1 MTQQG
6 ALLRTGGA
14 LVSVE
19 TPVAGVREALL
30 GLAAGLT
37 ASEPS
42 TAEPD
47 VTVIVDDGSRPPRT
61 RDLVPVT
68 RDVWLSGDGEVVLGS
83 AGGSGF
89 TQAWSVDRNHVTVR
103 AWWAPSRAESAA
115 AVALRSRFRA
125 LRAQVLV
132 HYPALWWASLQGMA
146 PLHVSV
152 VDIDG
157 VAILL
162 AGPGGV
168 GKSSLVSRELQTGAA
183 ATCDN
188 LAACSATTA
197 YGVLEPLRLP
207 TEVDG
212 AHGTRA
218 AHGRRERPWRGHV
231 SALDPELVVV
241 VRRGTGPEPVLREVG
256 AGVAARAL
264 VAGTFAAGELRRFW
278 PLCAVLGLGTGLG
291 PVLPR
296 VEDVAR
302 TLTDRLPC
310 FELELGREPGAG
322 LAALLRDP
330 IAKAYLEGA
339 RK

>member
-1 MTQQG
+1 MTQPRP
-6 ALLRTGGA
+6 LFRTAGA
-14 LVSVE
+14 LVAVE
-19 TPVAGVREALL
+19 TPVAGLREVL
-30 GLAAGLT
+30 GDVAAGVT
-37 ASEPS
+37 SSEPPS
-42 TAEPD
+42 AKPD
-47 VTVIVDDGSRPPRT
+47 VTVIVDDGSRPPAIQ
-61 RDLVPVT
+61 DLVPLT
-68 RDVWLSGDGEVVLGS
+68 RGVWVGRDGEVVLAS

-89 TQAWSVDRNHVTVR
+89 TQTWSVDQNHVTVR
-103 AWWAPSRAESAA
+103 TWWAPSRAESAA
-115 AVALRSRFRA
+115 AFALRSRFRA

-132 HYPALWWASLQGMA
+132 HYPALWWASLQGRA

-152 VDIDG
+152 VEIDG
-157 VAILL
+157 VSVLL

-168 GKSSLVSRELQTGAA
+168 GKSSLVNRELQAGAA

-212 AHGTRA
+212 TRGTRA

-231 SALDPELVVV
+231 PALDPELVVV
-241 VRRGTGPEPVLREVG
+241 VRRGAGPEPTLREVPS
-256 AGVAARAL
+256 ATAARAL

-302 TLTDRLPC
+302 TLTDDLPC
-310 FELELGREPGAG
+310 YELELGREPGAG

-330 IAKAYLEGA
+330 ISRAYLQGA